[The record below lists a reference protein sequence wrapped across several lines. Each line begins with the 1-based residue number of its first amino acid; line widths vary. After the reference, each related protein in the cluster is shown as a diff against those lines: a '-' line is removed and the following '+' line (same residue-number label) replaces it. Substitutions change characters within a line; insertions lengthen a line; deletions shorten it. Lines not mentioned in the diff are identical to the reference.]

1 MSLMKWEPREMEPI
15 HALRNKVDHLF
26 EDFTRGWPRAFFSG
40 TLPSGSSSYLPS
52 VDLKETDA
60 TYTLTA
66 DLPGIA
72 KDDLKVNI
80 TERAVTIE
88 GERKEEKEKSHKG
101 YHLKE
106 SSYGAFRRS
115 VALADEILADKA
127 KATLKDGVL
136 TLVLPKAKQAR
147 RKEIEIK
154 VE

>member
-1 MSLMKWEPREMEPI
+1 MSLMKWEPREMEPF
-15 HALRNKVDHLF
+15 HTLRNEVDHLF
-26 EDFTRGWPRAFFSG
+26 DDFTRCWPLAFFG
-40 TLPSGSSSYLPS
+40 RTLPAVSGAYLPS

-60 TYTLTA
+60 AYTLTA

-72 KDDLKVNI
+72 KGDLKVNI
-80 TERAVTIE
+80 TERAVTVE

-106 SSYGAFRRS
+106 SSYGSFLRS
-115 VALADEILADKA
+115 VALADEVIAEKA
-127 KATLKDGVL
+127 CATLKDGVL
-136 TLVLPKAKQAR
+136 TLVLPKAKQTR